1 MSPMQALTDRQTR
14 RESPDNISPLATL
27 KQLLTRH
34 EAAQS
39 LSVSLRMVDDLVKR
53 GDLAAVRIG
62 RSVRIRP
69 SAIENFVE
77 ARES

>member
-1 MSPMQALTDRQTR
+1 MTALTDRQTR
-14 RESPDNISPLATL
+14 RESPKNISHLATL